1 MAVAE
6 QQIGTPVVGVSK
18 SIGSSWAMAFSL
30 LVLVGLW
37 VTAVSRWHTA
47 LQQDMAEQ
55 FVWAHAWQWGYPK
68 HPPLP
73 TWLFKA
79 VLEVFPAQ
87 PATLYGLAALC
98 MALTGVFTF
107 LAARELLGPRLALPV
122 VLLWSLQQ
130 PFSWR
135 AWIYNHNTVLV
146 MCIAAT
152 AWCVLCATRR
162 PDRRWWLA
170 AGVAVGLSLLTKIQ
184 ALVPLAGM
192 LWALWR
198 SGQLQSSNVR
208 RGVGLATAVALLA
221 CSPWLVWLVTGH
233 GDVLFYAAHQLG
245 GDVQGESQVH
255 LLTFVVIQLRMLAP
269 ALVVCLGW
277 VWLAGRSSTPAQRRS
292 ELSVTERAW
301 LEGLCL
307 VPLVGVLLTGLLSGA
322 TLHGQ
327 WGVQTFQFAAVALTL
342 GFASKLKGVPM
353 RALVLGAL
361 ALHAIGLLAMVSSVA
376 PRLLGAPGPVIGYPA
391 RMLASEVEQDWARV
405 TACPLRYVA
414 GPFIEAGQVSAFARD
429 FPAVLED
436 GQGSKSPWIDLNDV
450 ALRGSVV
457 LARSVAQLPETAIHL
472 PHMQLIPATPSRFV
486 APVFWAIQPPRVA
499 CATPTPAG
507 PPPVPAQ

>member
-1 MAVAE
+1 MAAAE
-6 QQIGTPVVGVSK
+6 QQTAPPIVGVSP
-18 SIGSSWAMAFSL
+18 SVGAPWAMAFSL

-37 VTAVSRWHTA
+37 VMVVSRWHTA

-73 TWLFKA
+73 TWLFKV

-107 LAARELLGPRLALPV
+107 LIARELLGPTLALPT

-152 AWCVLCATRR
+152 AWCVLCAIRR
-162 PDRRWWLA
+162 PGRLWWVA
-170 AGVAVGLSLLTKIQ
+170 TGVAVGLSLLTKIQ
-184 ALVPLAGM
+184 ALVPLAGI

-198 SGQLQSSNVR
+198 GGHLQSPSVR
-208 RGVGLATAVALLA
+208 RGVGLAVAVALLV
-221 CSPWLVWLVTGH
+221 CSPWLAWLLAGH

-245 GDVQGESQVH
+245 GAAQGESQVH
-255 LLTFVVIQLRMLAP
+255 LLSFLVIQLRMLAP
-269 ALVVCLGW
+269 ALLVCLGW
-277 VWLAGRSSTPAQRRS
+277 VWLARQSGIPGRRRS
-292 ELSVTERAW
+292 KLSMTERAW

-342 GFASKLKGVPM
+342 GLAARLKALST
-353 RALVLGAL
+353 RAVVLGAL
-361 ALHAIGLLAMVSSVA
+361 ALHALGLLAMVSPVA
-376 PRLLGAPGPVIGYPA
+376 PRLLSAPGPVIGYPA
-391 RMLASEVEQDWARV
+391 RMLASEVERDWARV
-405 TACPLRYVA
+405 TSCPLRYVS
-414 GPFIEAGQVSAFARD
+414 GPFIEAGQVSAFAQG

-436 GQGSKSPWIDLNDV
+436 GQGSKSPWIDLSDM
-450 ALRGSVV
+450 ALRGRVV
-457 LARSVAQLPETAIHL
+457 LARSLDQLPETAIHL
-472 PHMQLIPATPSRFV
+472 PHMQWIPATPSRFV
-486 APVFWAIQPPRVA
+486 APVFWAIEPPQME
-499 CATPTPAG
+499 CAKPLSVSGSGADFG
-507 PPPVPAQ
+507 